1 MDRQR
6 IVCPWASAA
15 GVRPVQLPDVIQ
27 GERVNDHGT
36 AALTTYRLD
45 FIGRAGEY
53 FRIWIVSLFLSVVTL
68 GIYSAWGKVRKKR
81 YLYSHTELDGTG
93 FEFRA
98 TPLAI
103 LRGRVIALVLLGGFA
118 LGGHVLPIMQLV
130 FIIILLALTPWIVVA
145 ASRFN
150 ARNSAWRDITFGS
163 ID

>member
-15 GVRPVQLPDVIQ
+15 ATRPVQLPDVIQ
-27 GERVNDHGT
+27 GERVNDHGP
-36 AALTTYRLD
+36 AARPTCRFD
-45 FIGRAGEY
+45 FAGRGGEY
-53 FRIWIVSLFLSVVTL
+53 FRIWVVSLFLSVVTL

-81 YLYSHTELDGTG
+81 YLYSHTELDGSG
-93 FEFRA
+93 SEFRA

-103 LRGRVIALVLLGGFA
+103 LRGRALALVLLGGFA
-118 LGGHVLPIMQLV
+118 LSGHVLPIMQLV